1 MAEISEQERE
11 HAAAEGDTAYGESF
25 PIRNCDDLSNA
36 IQAYGRA
43 PAEKR
48 SELRR
53 FIVRRKAEL
62 GCPDVHLPESWRI
75 VRGEN

>member
-1 MAEISEQERE
+1 MTPSERQE
-11 HAAAEGDTAYGESF
+11 AAAEGDTAYGESY
-25 PIRNCDDLSNA
+25 PVRNCEDLHDA

-48 SELRR
+48 AELRR